1 LHRHWQQRLERAH
14 YQADRASRQFNA
26 VEPENRLVART
37 LEQQWEA
44 ALTAEGE
51 LQAEYG
57 RFAAEQPAT
66 LSAAEREAI
75 RRLADDIPALWH
87 APTTTAADRQ
97 AIVRQLVRRV
107 GVTVQ
112 GESERVDVQV
122 HWIGGHD
129 TQATISRAVARLDQ
143 LSYYPQL
150 MARVAELHA
159 QGENAAAIARR
170 LNAEDW
176 RPAKRCDAFNAPMVL
191 TLLLRQGLRSRRS
204 AYAGTIEG
212 AHDELTL
219 AELGQRLE
227 IPQPTLYK
235 WLRRGLLQGRQVIHA
250 EHPLWLIQ
258 ANEGE
263 LARLSALR
271 ANAKS
276 C

>member
-1 LHRHWQQRLERAH
+1 M
-14 YQADRASRQFNA
+14 
-26 VEPENRLVART
+26 ART

-51 LQAEYG
+51 LQAEYA

-75 RRLADDIPALWH
+75 RRLAYDIPALWH
-87 APTTTAADRQ
+87 APTTMAADRQ
-97 AIVRQLVRRV
+97 AIIRQLVTRV
-107 GVTVQ
+107 VVTVQ

-129 TQATISRAVARLDQ
+129 TQATLTRPVARLDQ

-176 RPAKRCDAFNAPMVL
+176 RPAKRCDTFNAPMVL
-191 TLLLRQGLRSRRS
+191 TLLLRQGLRSRQS
-204 AYAGTIEG
+204 AYAGTIERTQQ
-212 AHDELTL
+212 ELTL
-219 AELGQRLE
+219 TELARRLNV
-227 IPQPTLYK
+227 PQPTLYS

-250 EHPLWLIQ
+250 DHPLWLIQ
-258 ANEGE
+258 ADEAE
-263 LARLSALR
+263 LARLGALR
-271 ANAKS
+271 TITKS
-276 C
+276 